1 MLALYDFFGAYF
13 PAWLPAMVIGLG
25 ATVVLRSALGA
36 WKIGDRMPAPLV
48 VYIAS
53 VVLFTCLAWFVL
65 R

>member
-1 MLALYDFFGAYF
+1 MLAVYDFFGAYF

-36 WKIGDRMPAPLV
+36 WRIVDRMPVPLLA
-48 VYIAS
+48 YMSS